1 MLGALAA
8 RTAARIAGATSAV
21 AARAVVGAQPRRFY
35 QAPQKDMDFVVNET
49 YAQWLPF
56 TLLIL
61 FFIHTLTRGHQQRPS
76 HSFLWYFFSLVF
88 RTFHDL

>member
-49 YAQWLPF
+49 YAQWPPLSSF
-56 TLLIL
+56 LL
-61 FFIHTLTRGHQQRPS
+61 FNHTLTRGHQQRPS